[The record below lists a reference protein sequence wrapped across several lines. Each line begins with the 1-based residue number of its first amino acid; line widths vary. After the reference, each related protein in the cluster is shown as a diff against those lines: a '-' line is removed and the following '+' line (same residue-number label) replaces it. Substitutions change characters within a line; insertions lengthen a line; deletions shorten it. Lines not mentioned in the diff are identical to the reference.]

1 MECAAGWFGAIAM
14 FVMYML
20 ERDKRSTVEARVW
33 FALTAQRDLRWTDE
47 KTIEEIRAAMNRA
60 L

>member
-1 MECAAGWFGAIAM
+1 MECAVGWFGAIAL

-20 ERDKRSTVEARVW
+20 ERGKRSTVEARVW
-33 FALTAQRDLRWTDE
+33 FALTAQRELGWDAE
-47 KTIEEIRAAMNRA
+47 KTIGEIRQAMARP